1 MAVVKKASSRAT
13 VVSKKSSGKKSVT
26 SIRPATNFEDL
37 NDVDASSPQDGQLL
51 IYDSSA
57 DRFKLVD
64 PDVALSQSVEDNDL
78 PDEFISQLESEI
90 SLGNVTVDTRDGGGF

>member
-13 VVSKKSSGKKSVT
+13 VVSKKVSGKKSVT

-37 NDVDASSPQDGQLL
+37 NDVDASSPQDGQVL
-51 IYDSSA
+51 IYDSTI

-64 PDVALSQSVEDNDL
+64 PDTILSQSVDDSDL
-78 PDEFISQLESEI
+78 PDDFITQLESEI
-90 SLGNVTVDTRDGGGF
+90 SLGNVTVDTLDGGGF